1 MSRRIEIELTSARPD
16 GTWTWRAAGA
26 REPKGVLNGSLLP
39 EGSKVGDVV
48 RADAEFDVEGIEV
61 VAVLAPK
68 GSRKEP
74 ERLELL
80 GRGDFEPV
88 VQTLAP
94 RRDRPR
100 REGDRPDRPPRGPR
114 PDGDRRGPRPEGDR
128 RGPRPDGDRRGP
140 RPEGQR
146 PRRDQPEGGSRPP
159 RGPRPERPPVPEL
172 PQRPKPKRL
181 RPGRAHR
188 SAVLAELPE
197 EHKPIAEQLLRGGIP
212 AVRQALQEQNT
223 RLKAEGLPEI
233 KPQGVLSLAEQ
244 LLPRLRVAE
253 WLDRAEAAK
262 ADLSE
267 LDLRDLRSV
276 VAASEDPAVA
286 RDERTTELTKE
297 LREGLMAKQEA
308 ELQEWFTDIDAA
320 LGVGRSVRA
329 LRLSSRPPK
338 AGVRFPAELGTRLAD
353 ATAATLT
360 AEASTERWVAVLDAL
375 AYSPVRT
382 QVHPAGIPS
391 TVSDELRAA
400 VTRVAGL
407 LPDIARQFGIE
418 PPPPGSRPPRPP
430 RPGGP
435 AKPNRKPGGRAPV
448 PPPPPAS
455 TPAPAPAEASAP
467 ATTAEPDAPATEASA
482 PAAAPDAT
490 EESAPAATAEPD
502 AAEAPPAALDA
513 AAPPPAALDPGA
525 APPVALEAAEAPP
538 AAIEAPEA
546 PAGALEAGAHAAG
559 AIESGEPADPDH
571 GESREP

>member
-1 MSRRIEIELTSARPD
+1 
-16 GTWTWRAAGA
+16 
-26 REPKGVLNGSLLP
+26 
-39 EGSKVGDVV
+39 
-48 RADAEFDVEGIEV
+48 
-61 VAVLAPK
+61 
-68 GSRKEP
+68 
-74 ERLELL
+74 
-80 GRGDFEPV
+80 
-88 VQTLAP
+88 
-94 RRDRPR
+94 
-100 REGDRPDRPPRGPR
+100 
-114 PDGDRRGPRPEGDR
+114 
-128 RGPRPDGDRRGP
+128 
-140 RPEGQR
+140 
-146 PRRDQPEGGSRPP
+146 
-159 RGPRPERPPVPEL
+159 
-172 PQRPKPKRL
+172 
-181 RPGRAHR
+181 
-188 SAVLAELPE
+188 VLAELPE

-212 AVRQALQEQNT
+212 AVRQALQEQNI

-244 LLPRLRVAE
+244 LLPRVRVAE

-262 ADLSE
+262 ADLPE

-286 RDERTTELTKE
+286 RDERATELAKE

-360 AEASTERWVAVLDAL
+360 ADASTERWVAVLDAL

-391 TVSDELRAA
+391 TVSDELRSA

-448 PPPPPAS
+448 PPPPPAP
-455 TPAPAPAEASAP
+455 TPAPGDAEAPTPAAPPAADEATAPSAAEAAAEAPEAAEAPTEAAEAGEAPAEVAEAGEAP
-467 ATTAEPDAPATEASA
+467 AEVSEAPET
-482 PAAAPDAT
+482 
-490 EESAPAATAEPD
+490 
-502 AAEAPPAALDA
+502 PPAALDA
-513 AAPPPAALDPGA
+513 GAAPPAALEAAEPPPAAL
-525 APPVALEAAEAPP
+525 
-538 AAIEAPEA
+538 EAPEA
-546 PAGALEAGAHAAG
+546 PAGELEAGDAPPA
-559 AIESGEPADPDH
+559 AIESGEPASPNHDEQR
-571 GESREP
+571 ES